1 MLILT
6 TSRDDSSV
14 GSKNDGPFE
23 FAFKVVNDLLSNF
36 AEGTERSERKSHE
49 QVLRFG
55 TISSSVLNILSR
67 VDVEELKVSLDVGV
81 ALFEVL
87 KSLCDF
93 FFQFG
98 DFSL

>member
-1 MLILT
+1 ML
-6 TSRDDSSV
+6 
-14 GSKNDGPFE
+14 
-23 FAFKVVNDLLSNF
+23 
-36 AEGTERSERKSHE
+36 
-49 QVLRFG
+49 FG

-98 DFSL
+98 DFSLKNA

>member
-1 MLILT
+1 MV
-6 TSRDDSSV
+6 D
-14 GSKNDGPFE
+14 
-23 FAFKVVNDLLSNF
+23 DLLSNF
-36 AEGTERSERKSHE
+36 AEGTERSEGESHE

-55 TISSSVLNILSR
+55 TISLGVLNILSR
-67 VDVEELKVSLDVGV
+67 VDVEKLKVSLDVSV